1 VVYFAGAGALRSPT
15 IIARES
21 RSRRQARSLVHR
33 RHHPRQRPRDIAIPE
48 PPERCHQ
55 PCQS

>member
-15 IIARES
+15 IIARGS

-33 RHHPRQRPRDIAIPE
+33 RHHPRQRPRDIAVSHAVLV
-48 PPERCHQ
+48 PPICVD
-55 PCQS
+55 